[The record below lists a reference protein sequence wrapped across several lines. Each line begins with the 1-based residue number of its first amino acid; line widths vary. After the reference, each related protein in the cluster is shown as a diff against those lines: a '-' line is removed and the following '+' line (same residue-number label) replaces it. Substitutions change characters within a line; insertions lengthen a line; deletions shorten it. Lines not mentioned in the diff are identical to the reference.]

1 MTRSFILFELNEVPL
16 RVVHH
21 YAERH
26 PHSAFA
32 KVLQRGRQWEAV
44 TPDQG
49 DLSPWI
55 TWPTLHRGVPGAD
68 HGVVALGQDVAETD
82 RKYPPLWQLLAS
94 AGRTVGLFG
103 SLHSY
108 PLPENVRDYAFYVP
122 DTFAAGPEAH
132 PPQLSAFQK
141 FNLHMVDRS
150 GRNVSSEVPIKEA
163 LNFLVSSVPAGL
175 RPATLA
181 KVFQQVASERIWKHR
196 SARRRT
202 IQSILAFDLFLAQ
215 LQSKRPQAAFFFTNH
230 VASAMHRYWPATF
243 TADYLVTQ
251 WEDAWVRR
259 FSGEVDYAMGE
270 ADHMLADLM
279 AFADRNPEY
288 LILVSGSMGQAAVD
302 NPDRKIATEIL
313 VRDMN
318 KFLGQLGV
326 DGGWERRRTMEPT
339 YTLAFDAEESADQFA
354 ARLARLKIAGEP
366 VRNRRLD
373 ARSIEFVLGSSNVRD
388 DHFTVA
394 IGNRAIAP
402 EAMGVANVPIE
413 DEVGAAAYHVPEGM
427 LLAYDASGALR
438 PGTATQPVSTT
449 RIAPTLL
456 KLLGVDVP
464 AYMDEPIDDLLVSSD
479 KREQADTPGAAPAH
493 A

>member
-1 MTRSFILFELNEVPL
+1 MTRSFILLELNEVPL

-21 YAERH
+21 FAERH
-26 PHSAFA
+26 PYSAFTRFL
-32 KVLQRGRQWEAV
+32 KQGRQWEAV
-44 TPDQG
+44 TPDG
-49 DLSPWI
+49 GHLSPWI
-55 TWPTLHRGVPGAD
+55 TWPTLHRGVPGTE
-68 HGVVALGQDVAETD
+68 HGVVALGQDVTEAD
-82 RKYPPLWQLLAS
+82 RKYPPVWQLLAS
-94 AGRTVGLFG
+94 AGRAVGLFG

-108 PLPENVRDYAFYVP
+108 PPPKNAYNYAFYVP

-132 PPQLSAFQK
+132 PQQLSAFQK

-150 GRNVSSEVPIKEA
+150 GRNVSSEVPVKEA
-163 LNFLVSSVPAGL
+163 LNFLLRSIPAGL

-181 KVFQQVASERIWKHR
+181 KVLNQVASERIWKHR

-215 LQSKRPQAAFFFTNH
+215 LEAKKPQASFFFTNH

-243 TADYLVTQ
+243 TEDYRVTQ

-270 ADHMLADLM
+270 ADRMLSDLM

-302 NPDRKIATEIL
+302 NPDRKISTEIL
-313 VRDMN
+313 VRDMS

-326 DGGWERRRTMEPT
+326 EGGWERRRTMEPT
-339 YTLAFDAEESADQFA
+339 YTLAFEAEESADQVA
-354 ARLARLKIAGEP
+354 QGLTSLKIAGEP
-366 VRNRRLD
+366 VQHRRLD
-373 ARSIEFVLGSSNVRD
+373 ARSIEFVLGSSNVRN
-388 DHFTVA
+388 DHFTIA
-394 IGNRAIAP
+394 IGNRAITP
-402 EAMGVANVPIE
+402 EAMGLANVPIE

-427 LLAYDASGALR
+427 LLAYDPLGEVR
-438 PGTATQPVSTT
+438 QGTASQPVLTT

-456 KLLGVDVP
+456 DLLGVDIP
-464 AYMDEPIDDLLVSSD
+464 PYMDDPIDELVVGG
-479 KREQADTPGAAPAH
+479 KLKAEAPVELTA
-493 A
+493 